1 MMVDSENTPQKALSF
16 REVWRSESSY
26 NDRKRNL

>member
-1 MMVDSENTPQKALSF
+1 MIVDSENTPQKALSLDYF
-16 REVWRSESSY
+16 PEGWSY